1 MMLLSLLTGARDQKQ
16 QPPGAGGA
24 LVSPGEEE
32 EAGGDRARMRAGG
45 REDEEASRKLKSMDV
60 DKAENGG
67 GGAGEESPRP
77 AVKYYG
83 WKAMPFIIGAFSLSI
98 SLPCFVGNGG
108 PEAEMELRLRRQGT
122 RRSRSWGRWARRR
135 TCWCT

>member
-83 WKAMPFIIGAFSLSI
+83 WKAMPFIIGARSLSPPLAGVA
-98 SLPCFVGNGG
+98 SCGG
-108 PEAEMELRLRRQGT
+108 V
-122 RRSRSWGRWARRR
+122 W
-135 TCWCT
+135 